1 MAVSAKAQTKIDRN
15 SFKKVDKYVA
25 DLGPM
30 EGHYLKYIVD
40 TLTRRGTVPKADQ
53 VRAMYMWEANN
64 ITYNTAARRH
74 PKQANNS
81 ASEVLNER
89 SGSHEGYANLFKA
102 MCDLAHLRCEV
113 IPGMA
118 KFDPRDIGKLTPKW
132 NRHTWNAVMIDNTWY
147 LLDLA
152 WSAGY
157 TDRKF
162 RFFTPSFTDAWFFTD
177 RELFALSHYPDKK
190 SWQLL
195 DTPINKSNF
204 TFAPI
209 IGKSAIIYEVYPE
222 TIRGNIRGKADTTK
236 KMIFEVGNPDLIKS
250 ISVSHR
256 TTKKIDVKYT
266 IEGDRLYADIPFSST
281 GDYSF
286 DIYVNNE
293 LAYIYQADIGK
304 AKKKPAPRKPAKI
317 NSKSSAK
324 ADVKKSKEQEKLAN
338 AREAAAAKRAKA
350 LEKANIAKQ
359 EAAEKKV
366 KDKEKADRAK
376 QDAADKKMKEK
387 EKAEMKKVEA
397 KQAAEDKKLRE
408 KEKEERAK
416 QEAEEKM
423 ARAKEK
429 EERAK
434 QEAEEKKARAK
445 EREAEK
451 QEKKKDKKEK

>member
-1 MAVSAKAQTKIDRN
+1 MKPISIVAVWAVLCMAVSTKAQTKIDRN
-15 SFKKVDKYVA
+15 SFQKLDKYVA

-40 TLTRRGTVPKADQ
+40 TLTRRGTIPKVDQ

-64 ITYNTAARRH
+64 ISYNTAARRH

-81 ASEVLNER
+81 ASETLNER
-89 SGSHEGYANLFKA
+89 SGSHEGYANLFKT
-102 MCDLAHLRCEV
+102 MCDLAHIRCEV

-118 KFDPRDIGKLTPKW
+118 KFDPRDIGKLNPKW

-190 SWQLL
+190 NWQLL
-195 DTPINKSNF
+195 DTPLNKSNF
-204 TFAPI
+204 TYAPI

-222 TIRGNIRGKADTTK
+222 TIRGNIRGKSDTTK

-250 ISVSHR
+250 ISVTRR
-256 TTKKIDVKYT
+256 TAKKLDVKYT
-266 IEGDRLYADIPFSST
+266 IEGDLLYADIPFAST
-281 GDYSF
+281 GEYSF
-286 DIYVNNE
+286 DIYVNDE
-293 LAYIYQADIGK
+293 LAYIYQADISKG
-304 AKKKPAPRKPAKI
+304 KKKPVPRKQTA
-317 NSKSSAK
+317 SMGKSNTK
-324 ADVKKSKEQEKLAN
+324 ADVQKAKAQEKQVA

-350 LEKANIAKQ
+350 LEKADMAKQ
-359 EAAEKKV
+359 EAAEKRAKA
-366 KDKEKADRAK
+366 KEKADMAR
-376 QDAADKKMKEK
+376 QEVADKKIKEK
-387 EKAEMKKVEA
+387 EKA
-397 KQAAEDKKLRE
+397 
-408 KEKEERAK
+408 ERAK
-416 QEAEEKM
+416 QEAEEKKV
-423 ARAKEK
+423 RAKEK

-434 QEAEEKKARAK
+434 QEAEAKAAEKEARAK
-445 EREAEK
+445 EKEAEK
-451 QEKKKDKKEK
+451 AEKKKK